1 VPESHAESDGAITT
15 TVSSEAVEID
25 GVVLEVFPA
34 FGMAH
39 FRASYGAVY
48 GLNRTTPGVDF
59 DSLKA
64 GQHLRCEVKEKFHRV
79 VHATLVG

>member
-1 VPESHAESDGAITT
+1 MT
-15 TVSSEAVEID
+15 TVSSCETAIEIE

-39 FRASYGAVY
+39 FRTPHGAIY

-59 DSLKA
+59 DSLRE
-64 GQHLRCEVKEKFHRV
+64 GQHLRCEVTNKFHRV